1 MKIGQLRLVHF
12 RNYTDVTVVF
22 GDGIQLISGKNAQG
36 KTNLL
41 EAIYYCSTM
50 RSHRTLTDQNLIQKE
65 EASFLIDL
73 SLQRGRQKEQLR
85 VCVNEKG
92 KNLFIHRNPILKV
105 SDFIGEVNAVLFC
118 PDDMHLFTSSPKVRR
133 RFIDIEISKL
143 SKRYTQTL
151 TTFQRLLKER
161 NALLKQKKVDSIYLQ
176 VLTEKMCGYEMII
189 MQQRFAFLNELFTY
203 CQTFYSHFAND
214 DTRIGFEYE
223 CPLDVDHLD
232 DQSYLLQKYEKSME
246 RDRISGQTTIGIH
259 KDDVIFTID
268 GKNINS
274 FASQGQ
280 KRTLLLSMKIAI
292 TAMIKEKIGEYPI
305 LLLDDV
311 FSELDEFR
319 RRQLI
324 EILPKEM
331 QIFISSAERI
341 PSNQFQRRDITIFE
355 VENGTLQRR
364 VSQ

>member
-1 MKIGQLRLVHF
+1 MKTSQLRLVHY
-12 RNYTDVTVVF
+12 RNYADETVSF
-22 GDGIQLISGKNAQG
+22 PDGIQLICGKNAQG

-50 RSHRTLTDQNLIQKE
+50 RSHRTILDQDLIQKE

-73 SLQRGRQKEQLR
+73 SLQRRRRKEHLR

-92 KNLFIHRNPILKV
+92 KNLFIHGNPVHKV

-118 PDDMHLFTSSPKVRR
+118 PDDMHLFTASPKARR

-151 TTFQRLLKER
+151 TAFQKLLRER
-161 NALLKQKKVDSIYLQ
+161 NALLKQKDADPLYLQ
-176 VLTEKMCGYEMII
+176 ILTQKMSEYEMVI
-189 MQQRFAFLNELFTY
+189 MKQRHAFLSELFAI
-203 CQTFYSHFAND
+203 CQSFYSHFAND
-214 DTRIGFEYE
+214 ETQIGFYYR
-223 CPLDVDHLD
+223 CPLDISEAPDV
-232 DQSYLLQKYEKSME
+232 SLLMEKYEKSLT
-246 RDRISGQTTIGIH
+246 RDQMSGQTNLGVH

-268 GKNINS
+268 GKNVNS

-280 KRTLLLSMKIAI
+280 KRTLLLSLKIAM

-311 FSELDEFR
+311 FSELDPR
-319 RRQLI
+319 RCCQLI
-324 EILPKEM
+324 DILPSEM
-331 QIFISSAERI
+331 QIFISSAGEN
-341 PSNQFQRRDITIFE
+341 SFTQFQKRPITVYE
-355 VENGTLQRR
+355 VENGKIQRR
-364 VSQ
+364 